1 MLDEQMNIVI
11 VGHVDHGKSTIIGRL
26 LADTGSLP
34 QGKLETIKRFCE
46 LNSKPF
52 EYAFLLDSLGDE
64 RAQGITIDI
73 ARCFFSTKKRKYLL
87 LDAPGHI
94 EFMKNLVTGA
104 AAAEAAFLVI
114 DAEEGVQENTRRHA
128 YMLSLLNIK
137 QVVILVNKIDLIHYD
152 EMQFNELRHAFSVY
166 LKQIN
171 IEPCSY
177 IPVSGRNGDNII
189 ERSEK
194 MPWYQGDT
202 VLDRLD
208 LFQKQAV
215 DNELPFRMHLQD
227 VYKFTNNGDNR
238 RIFAGLV
245 SSGQLN
251 VGDCVIFSPSGKTSK
266 VKTIE
271 VFNAPSA
278 LKVTAGYST
287 GFTLHEQIYV
297 KRGDVVSLATESKP
311 LTASTLIVSL
321 FWLGLKPLCLKKSY
335 WFKLGTSKTRVIIE
349 QITHVIDTASFEIR
363 KSADQVLTNQ
373 AAECQIK
380 LAHPI
385 AFDNN
390 VDANMAMKRFVI
402 VDEFDIAGGGII
414 LSHCDDDK
422 IERQKQG
429 FKQSHIGYQKRCE
442 HYQQAG
448 QIIWFTGLSG
458 SGKTTLATLLEL
470 KLIQAGKVT
479 CLLDGDS
486 LRDGL
491 NSDLGFSD
499 EARHE
504 NIRRIGELATYLA
517 RQALIV
523 IVSAISPHR
532 IMRERAR
539 EKATVARVDFSEIY
553 VNASIDTCR
562 ERDPKGLYKKV
573 ENGTLHE
580 FTGIDACYEPP
591 CCPDVILDTE
601 KQDVNACMD
610 ILLMKLNMSLNEC

>member
-26 LADTGSLP
+26 LADTHSLP

-94 EFMKNLVTGA
+94 EFLKNLVTGA

-152 EMQFNELRHAFSVY
+152 EMKFNEIQRAFSVY
-166 LKQIN
+166 LNQIN
-171 IEPCSY
+171 IKPCAY
-177 IPVSGRNGDNII
+177 IPVSGRNGDNIV

-202 VLDRLD
+202 VLDTLD
-208 LFQKQAV
+208 MFQKLPA
-215 DNELPFRMHLQD
+215 DEELPFRMHLQD
-227 VYKFTNNGDNR
+227 VYKFTSNGDNR

-245 SSGQLN
+245 SSGKLN
-251 VGDCVIFSPSGKTSK
+251 VGDRVIFSPSGKTSE

-271 VFNAPSA
+271 AFNAPSA
-278 LKVTAGYST
+278 LKATAGYST

-297 KRGDVVSLATESKP
+297 KRGDVVSIATESTP

-335 WFKLGTSKTRVIIE
+335 WFKLGTSKTRVMIE
-349 QITHVIDTASFEIR
+349 QITHVMDTASLTI
-363 KSADQVLTNQ
+363 KQLADKVLTNQ
-373 AAECQIK
+373 AAECQVR

-390 VDANMAMKRFVI
+390 VDANTAMKRFVI

-422 IERQKQG
+422 TERQKQVYERNLKWTSSG
-429 FKQSHIGYQKRCE
+429 VSAEERKQVFKQSAQLILITGDCSSELRKKLAQALERTLFLEGKFVYFSGIGNVK
-442 HYQQAG
+442 HA
-448 QIIWFTGLSG
+448 FTTKTDILSDD
-458 SGKTTLATLLEL
+458 SNNDHVIRFSEVLN
-470 KLIQAGKVT
+470 I
-479 CLLDGDS
+479 LLDTG
-486 LRDGL
+486 
-491 NSDLGFSD
+491 
-499 EARHE
+499 
-504 NIRRIGELATYLA
+504 
-517 RQALIV
+517 LIV
-523 IVSAISPHR
+523 IATAAEISSVSLEKIKMTTGHAKITTFWLG
-532 IMRERAR
+532 RERM
-539 EKATVARVDFSEIY
+539 DLSEEQGAI
-553 VNASIDTCR
+553 
-562 ERDPKGLYKKV
+562 
-573 ENGTLHE
+573 
-580 FTGIDACYEPP
+580 
-591 CCPDVILDTE
+591 
-601 KQDVNACMD
+601 
-610 ILLMKLNMSLNEC
+610 SLNEKHALDSLLGQMHAHLHLDVSVSV